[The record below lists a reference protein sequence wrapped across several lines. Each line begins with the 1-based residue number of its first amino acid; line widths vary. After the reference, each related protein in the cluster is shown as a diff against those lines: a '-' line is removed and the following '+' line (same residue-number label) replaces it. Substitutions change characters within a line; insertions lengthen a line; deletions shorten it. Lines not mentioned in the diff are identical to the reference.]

1 MNMKTKLTIFLITLI
16 SFFGFAQDLSFD
28 KLKDKSKT
36 DILYNRVFSVSNAT
50 NLKTSR
56 VNSNYFIQV
65 YHEMQRADFKSRMP
79 KLEFVRKE
87 AEKGLIENIVPLSI
101 LITDFEN
108 IKTSAF
114 ESKLVVQN
122 ADNNYSSDA
131 NSEQIFDVHQ
141 INLLSPIVEKTKENK
156 PTFLLKKELVFN
168 TSKRIISEIQI
179 YNNGNWMSVSQDI
192 PFQLSFDK
200 NGIHEVKYRLHFENG
215 EVLQQSFQINV
226 QHQNKITS
234 NKSYRLLPNVVQT
247 IASTIPY
254 QGYGETAA
262 FIGEGEF
269 EIFPDTVNGILDKPI
284 ILVDGFDP
292 GDTRNTTA
300 IYQLLNYGTS
310 GQNLGDLVRAQGYDI
325 VVLNFPQYTRTGTS
339 TIIDG
344 GADYI
349 QRNAMIL
356 VELLN
361 QINAQKTGTEKNVV
375 IGPSMGGLISRY
387 ALRYMEQNS
396 LNHDTRL
403 YLSFDSP
410 HLGANV
416 PIGFQHLFNYMA
428 YGPIGETTLQ
438 TIVDGMLKSPAAR
451 EMLLDHFEGHLA
463 SGSAYEFNTNITLP
477 TGCPNYR
484 TAFQSEL
491 NSMGFPQNTRNI
503 AITNGA
509 GNGTSNGTPGMEVMN
524 HTFNTS
530 STQRAIINI
539 NYTPVADQTIDVSH
553 FRGQQWIFVWF
564 TVYESFAKSKSPATS
579 AGLDTA
585 PGGKFDLSGFAES
598 TTGSPLI
605 DEFFQNLQTNYFSFI
620 PATSALAIT
629 STNNYYSPVSSGLN
643 TPFVTF
649 YTPTANENHVTLQDQ
664 NVAYALNEILN
675 WNTLQTTEFD
685 ADQIWIENP
694 VKNSLKIRSN
704 KFLKNAD
711 ITIIDIT
718 GKSIFS
724 KKNIEISGEIEL
736 PISLPRGN
744 YMVTINNKN
753 QKITKKIIIE

>member
-1 MNMKTKLTIFLITLI
+1 MKTKFTFLLITFLSI
-16 SFFGFAQDLSFD
+16 LGFAQDQNFD
-28 KLKDKSKT
+28 LLQSKTKT
-36 DILYNRVFSVSNAT
+36 DILYNRVFSVSDAT
-50 NLKTSR
+50 HLNVNK

-65 YHEMQRADFKSRMP
+65 YHEIQRADFESRMP
-79 KLEFVRKE
+79 KLEFIRRE
-87 AEKGLIENIVPLSI
+87 AEKGFVENIVPLSI

-108 IKTSAF
+108 IKPSAF
-114 ESKLVVQN
+114 ENKLVVLD
-122 ADNNYSSDA
+122 ADKKFVSDA
-131 NSEQIFDVHQ
+131 QSEQIFDVHQ
-141 INLLSPIVEKTKENK
+141 INLLSPIVEKTKSNN
-156 PTFLLKKELVFN
+156 PTFLLRKNLIFN
-168 TSKRIISEIQI
+168 TSKRKISEIQI
-179 YNNGNWMSVSQDI
+179 FNNGSWMNISQDVQ
-192 PFQLSFDK
+192 FQLNFIK
-200 NGIHEVKYRLHFENG
+200 NGNQEVKYRLRFENG
-215 EVLQQSFQINV
+215 EALQQSFQINV
-226 QHQNKITS
+226 QYQNKIIS
-234 NKSYRLLPNVVQT
+234 NKKQGLLPNVVQT
-247 IASTIPY
+247 ISSTIPY

-292 GDTRNTTA
+292 GDSRNTTA
-300 IYQLLNYGTS
+300 IYQMLNYGTS
-310 GQNLGDLVRAQGYDI
+310 GQNLGDLVRAEGYDI
-325 VVLNFPQYTRTGTS
+325 VVLNFPQYTRTSTS

-356 VELLN
+356 VELLS
-361 QINAQKTGTEKNVV
+361 QINSQKSGSEKNVV

-484 TAFQSEL
+484 TAFHNEL
-491 NSMGFPQNTRNI
+491 NCMGFPQNTRNI

-539 NYTPVADQTIDVSH
+539 NYTPVADETIDVSH

-564 TVYESFAKSKSPATS
+564 TVYESLAKSKSSATS

-585 PGGKFDLSGFAES
+585 PGGKFDLSEFAGS

-629 STNNYYSPVSSGLN
+629 STSNYYSPVSSGLN
-643 TPFVTF
+643 TPFVTY

-675 WNTLQTTEFD
+675 WSTLATTELD

-694 VKNSLKIRSN
+694 VKDNLKIRSN
-704 KFLKNAD
+704 KSLNNVD
-711 ITIIDIT
+711 ITITDIT
-718 GKSIFS
+718 GKNIFS
-724 KKNIEISGEIEL
+724 KNNIEITGEIEL
-736 PISLPRGN
+736 PISFPKGN
-744 YMVTINNKN
+744 YLVTISNKN
-753 QKITKKIIIE
+753 KKITKKIIIE